1 MKKRVERP
9 LRISCVREVRLM
21 TEELNFH
28 DMAAFHKRSV
38 SSGGNSLRIPSFF
51 SGDSACIIRFS
62 VLFLQETEIFCGYS

>member
-9 LRISCVREVRLM
+9 LRISCVREVHLM

-28 DMAAFHKRSV
+28 AMAAFHKRSV

-51 SGDSACIIRFS
+51 LAIP
-62 VLFLQETEIFCGYS
+62 LA

>member
-1 MKKRVERP
+1 MKKRVARP

-28 DMAAFHKRSV
+28 DMDAFHKRSV

-51 SGDSACIIRFS
+51 PAIP
-62 VLFLQETEIFCGYS
+62 LA